1 MIDLEKRSSW
11 EENALGIAASYCD
24 LELVKLLVE
33 GGADIHA
40 VDTSGFTLLH
50 LAAYFAK
57 HEIAKY
63 LVEQGIDTEAEDENG
78 DTPLDIVSFNA
89 YYYYY
94 EVTDDIMEIY
104 G

>member
-1 MIDLEKRSSW
+1 M
-11 EENALGIAASYCD
+11 
-24 LELVKLLVE
+24 KLLVE

-40 VDTSGFTLLH
+40 VYTSGFTILH

-63 LVEQGIDTEAEDENG
+63 LVEQGIDTEAKDENG
-78 DTPLDIVSFNA
+78 DTALDIVNFLAN
-89 YYYYY
+89 YYYY